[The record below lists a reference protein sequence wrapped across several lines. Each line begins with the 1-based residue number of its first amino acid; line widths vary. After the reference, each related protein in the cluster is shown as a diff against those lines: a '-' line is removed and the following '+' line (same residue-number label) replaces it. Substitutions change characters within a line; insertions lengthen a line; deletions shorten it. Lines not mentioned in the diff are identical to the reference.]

1 MSDQVYSMPEQPAGV
16 TRVRATDDSGRSFT
30 LTEDGGYAG
39 LWQGSNGG
47 IYTWGEMLALTDVE
61 EIPLS
66 AYDAAVTWWTE
77 NPGGLYSDTPSA
89 SEWTRAVLIV
99 ERVIGLS

>member
-1 MSDQVYSMPEQPAGV
+1 MSDQVYSIPEQPEGV
-16 TRVRATDDSGRSFT
+16 TRVRATDGSGQSFT
-30 LTEDGGYAG
+30 LTDSGLYQG
-39 LWQGSNGG
+39 LWQSSNGG
-47 IYTWGEMLALTDVE
+47 YYNWGEMLTISDVE
-61 EIPLS
+61 EIPMS
-66 AYDAAVTWWTE
+66 AYDAAVEWWTE